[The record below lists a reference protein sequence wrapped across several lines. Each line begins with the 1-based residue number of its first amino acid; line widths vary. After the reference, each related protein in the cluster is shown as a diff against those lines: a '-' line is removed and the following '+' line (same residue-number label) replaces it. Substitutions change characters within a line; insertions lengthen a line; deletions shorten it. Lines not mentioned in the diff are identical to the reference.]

1 MKQPGTPRDAVRVAL
16 LSERA
21 DFFGG
26 GQRSLLDMARI
37 LRDSRFEPI
46 VILPGPGALAEA
58 LTAEEVTV
66 RYLDMPPVL
75 RRSFPRPLQTV
86 WALSHLIRRER
97 IALLHSDAPRTALY
111 AGLSGRLLRRKHVWH
126 LRASIAS
133 SALSDRLLLELSDRV
148 VAVSQAAARR
158 SRAMSRSARVQVV
171 RTGLRPPVFLSREA
185 ARAALGLPAEGFL
198 AGIVGRVE
206 RDKGD
211 EFAIDALP
219 ALRAAA
225 PGARLIF
232 LGARGAGRGV
242 YAGLEDRAR
251 SLGVLEAIVFLGD
264 RPDAARLLPAFD
276 LLLHPALHEALPR
289 VLIEALYAGVP
300 VVASRVG
307 GIPEVIEDGVTGL
320 LAPPRDAAT
329 LATHAVTLA
338 RDAGMRRA
346 MSAAG
351 PPIAAQRFSLDA
363 MGGAILSLYDTL
375 LAPPG
380 EEISCEAFR

>member
-1 MKQPGTPRDAVRVAL
+1 MPRDALRIAL

-37 LRDSRFEPI
+37 LRASRYQPI
-46 VILPGPGALAEA
+46 AILPGPGALAEA
-58 LTAEEVTV
+58 LTAEEVPI
-66 RYLDMPPVL
+66 RYLDLPPVS

-86 WALSHLIRRER
+86 WALAHLIRRER

-111 AGLSGRLLRRKHVWH
+111 AGLSARLLRRRHVWH
-126 LRASIAS
+126 LRASIPS

-148 VAVSQAAARR
+148 VAVSQAASGR
-158 SRAMSRSARVQVV
+158 SRAMARSTRVQVV
-171 RTGLRPPVFLSREA
+171 RTGLRPPAFLTRSA
-185 ARAALGLPAEGFL
+185 ARDALGLPAEGL
-198 AGIVGRVE
+198 VAGVVGRVE
-206 RDKGD
+206 RDKGA
-211 EFAIDALP
+211 ECAIDALP

-225 PGARLIF
+225 PEARLMF
-232 LGARGAGRGV
+232 LGAHGATRGFAL
-242 YAGLEDRAR
+242 ALEDRAR
-251 SLGVLEAIVFLGD
+251 RLGVREAIDFPGD

-320 LAPPRDAAT
+320 LAPPRDAAA
-329 LATHAVTLA
+329 LAAHAVTLA

-346 MSAAG
+346 IAAAG
-351 PPIAAQRFSLDA
+351 PPIAAQRFSLEA
-363 MGGAILSLYDTL
+363 MGVAILSLYDTL
-375 LAPPG
+375 LASPG